1 MRSKW
6 KILFLCG
13 FVLMGLAGCSAPR
26 GTDGKT
32 KVDQIIASEKIE
44 IPKSQ
49 VNTTE
54 IGDETLKKEYGKLK
68 DSDTITI
75 EPTGFGATL
84 SQSWFDGLIVWP
96 IAQLINVFASWTDAG
111 VGIILATLLI
121 QLVVFAFTYKSQLAS
136 QRMQEIQPELTRIQ
150 NKYKDKTDDRSR
162 MLMAQETQKIYQKY
176 DIHPFGTILV
186 TFIQLPIMMGMY
198 YATMRAS
205 AVVYGSFLGMSL
217 SETPISTFALGIIL
231 HQRHRHI
238 HPEAVTAH
246 AEPKPH
252 NILHRLQRSAGA
264 RSIHGLLPG
273 LFRLIVAII
282 QRRLVREKV
291 DRAGAV
297 PLRNRTE
304 TIHAVRTL
312 PNSICPHVA
321 VCIRIALRLHRFPEP
336 GVLNGGMAGHQIQ

>member
-68 DSDTITI
+68 DSDTIMI

-217 SETPISTFALGIIL
+217 SETPIEAFKSLGTGSVQWGPIIIYLLMIVMQIVSLKLPQWLKKYDDKKNGVRRKKYLKENDNPMASTMNMTMYFT
-231 HQRHRHI
+231 
-238 HPEAVTAH
+238 TAMI
-246 AEPKPH
+246 AFMYLSWP
-252 NILHRLQRSAGA
+252 IAMSFYWFVSSCVRSLMQLYM
-264 RSIHGLLPG
+264 H
-273 LFRLIVAII
+273 F
-282 QRRLVREKV
+282 
-291 DRAGAV
+291 
-297 PLRNRTE
+297 
-304 TIHAVRTL
+304 
-312 PNSICPHVA
+312 
-321 VCIRIALRLHRFPEP
+321 
-336 GVLNGGMAGHQIQ
+336 VLMKKQQKKAA

>member
-217 SETPISTFALGIIL
+217 SETPIEAFKSLGTGSVQWGPIIIYLLMIVMQIVSLKLPQWLKKYDDKKNGVRRKKYLRENDNPMASTMNMTMYFT
-231 HQRHRHI
+231 
-238 HPEAVTAH
+238 TAMI
-246 AEPKPH
+246 AFMYLSWP
-252 NILHRLQRSAGA
+252 IAMSFYWFVSSCVRSLMQLYM
-264 RSIHGLLPG
+264 H
-273 LFRLIVAII
+273 F
-282 QRRLVREKV
+282 
-291 DRAGAV
+291 
-297 PLRNRTE
+297 
-304 TIHAVRTL
+304 
-312 PNSICPHVA
+312 
-321 VCIRIALRLHRFPEP
+321 
-336 GVLNGGMAGHQIQ
+336 VLMKKQQKKAA

>member
-217 SETPISTFALGIIL
+217 SETPIEAFKSLGTGSVQCGPIIIYLLMIVMQIVSLKLPQWLKKYDDKKNGVRRKKYLKENDNPMASTMNMTMYFT
-231 HQRHRHI
+231 
-238 HPEAVTAH
+238 TAMI
-246 AEPKPH
+246 AFMYLSWP
-252 NILHRLQRSAGA
+252 IAMSFYWFVSSCVRSLMQLYM
-264 RSIHGLLPG
+264 H
-273 LFRLIVAII
+273 F
-282 QRRLVREKV
+282 
-291 DRAGAV
+291 
-297 PLRNRTE
+297 
-304 TIHAVRTL
+304 
-312 PNSICPHVA
+312 
-321 VCIRIALRLHRFPEP
+321 
-336 GVLNGGMAGHQIQ
+336 VLMKKQQKKAA

>member
-162 MLMAQETQKIYQKY
+162 MLMAQETQMIYQKY

-217 SETPISTFALGIIL
+217 SETPIEAFKSLGTGSVQWGPIIIYLLMIVMQIVSLKLPQWLKKYDDKKNGVRRKKYLKENDNPMASTMNMTMYFT
-231 HQRHRHI
+231 
-238 HPEAVTAH
+238 TAMI
-246 AEPKPH
+246 AFMYLSWP
-252 NILHRLQRSAGA
+252 IAMSFYWFVSSCVRSLMQLYM
-264 RSIHGLLPG
+264 H
-273 LFRLIVAII
+273 F
-282 QRRLVREKV
+282 
-291 DRAGAV
+291 
-297 PLRNRTE
+297 
-304 TIHAVRTL
+304 
-312 PNSICPHVA
+312 
-321 VCIRIALRLHRFPEP
+321 
-336 GVLNGGMAGHQIQ
+336 VLMKKQQKKAA

>member
-217 SETPISTFALGIIL
+217 SETPIEAFKSLGTGSVQWGPIIIYLLMIVMQIVSLKLPQWLKKYDDKKNGVRRKKYLKENDNPMASTMNMTMYFT
-231 HQRHRHI
+231 
-238 HPEAVTAH
+238 TAMI
-246 AEPKPH
+246 AFMYLSWP
-252 NILHRLQRSAGA
+252 IAMSFYWFVYSCVRSLMQLYM
-264 RSIHGLLPG
+264 H
-273 LFRLIVAII
+273 F
-282 QRRLVREKV
+282 
-291 DRAGAV
+291 
-297 PLRNRTE
+297 
-304 TIHAVRTL
+304 
-312 PNSICPHVA
+312 
-321 VCIRIALRLHRFPEP
+321 
-336 GVLNGGMAGHQIQ
+336 VLMKKQQKKAA

>member
-205 AVVYGSFLGMSL
+205 AVVYGSLLGMSL
-217 SETPISTFALGIIL
+217 SETPIEAFKSLGTGSVQWGPIIIYLLMIVMQIVSLKLPQWLKKYDDKKNGVRRKKYLKENDNPMASTMNMTMYFT
-231 HQRHRHI
+231 
-238 HPEAVTAH
+238 TAMI
-246 AEPKPH
+246 AFMYLSWP
-252 NILHRLQRSAGA
+252 IAMSFYWFVSSCVRSLMQLYM
-264 RSIHGLLPG
+264 H
-273 LFRLIVAII
+273 F
-282 QRRLVREKV
+282 
-291 DRAGAV
+291 
-297 PLRNRTE
+297 
-304 TIHAVRTL
+304 
-312 PNSICPHVA
+312 
-321 VCIRIALRLHRFPEP
+321 
-336 GVLNGGMAGHQIQ
+336 VLMKKQQKKAA

>member
-1 MRSKW
+1 MHNKW

-54 IGDETLKKEYGKLK
+54 IADEAQKKEYEKLS

-75 EPTGFGATL
+75 EPTSFMETL
-84 SQSWFDGLIVWP
+84 SSSWFDGLIVWP

-136 QRMQEIQPELTRIQ
+136 QRMQEIQPELNRIQ

-162 MLMAQETQKIYQKY
+162 MLMAQETQKVYQKY

-205 AVVYGSFLGMSL
+205 AVVYGSFLGMPL
-217 SETPISTFALGIIL
+217 SETPIDAFKSLGSSSVQWGPMIIYLLMIIMQIVSLKLPQWMKKYDDKKNHVHKKKYLKEDDNPMASTMNMTMYFT
-231 HQRHRHI
+231 
-238 HPEAVTAH
+238 TAMIAFMYLSWPIAMSFYWFVSSVVRSLMQLYMH
-246 AEPKPH
+246 FVLMKKQKPVK
-252 NILHRLQRSAGA
+252 AA
-264 RSIHGLLPG
+264 
-273 LFRLIVAII
+273 
-282 QRRLVREKV
+282 
-291 DRAGAV
+291 
-297 PLRNRTE
+297 
-304 TIHAVRTL
+304 
-312 PNSICPHVA
+312 
-321 VCIRIALRLHRFPEP
+321 
-336 GVLNGGMAGHQIQ
+336 

>member
-217 SETPISTFALGIIL
+217 SETPIEAFKSLGTGSVQWGPIIIYLLMIVMQIVSLKLPQWLKKYDDKKNGVRRKKYLKENDNPMASTMNMTMYFT
-231 HQRHRHI
+231 
-238 HPEAVTAH
+238 TAMI
-246 AEPKPH
+246 AFMYLSWP
-252 NILHRLQRSAGA
+252 IAMSFYWFVSSCVRSLMQLYM
-264 RSIHGLLPG
+264 H
-273 LFRLIVAII
+273 F
-282 QRRLVREKV
+282 
-291 DRAGAV
+291 
-297 PLRNRTE
+297 
-304 TIHAVRTL
+304 
-312 PNSICPHVA
+312 
-321 VCIRIALRLHRFPEP
+321 
-336 GVLNGGMAGHQIQ
+336 VLMKKQQKKAA

>member
-217 SETPISTFALGIIL
+217 SETPIEAFKSLGTGSVQWGPIIIYLLMIVMQIVSLKLPQWLKKYDDKKNGVRRKKYLKENDNPMASTMNMTMYFT
-231 HQRHRHI
+231 
-238 HPEAVTAH
+238 TAMI
-246 AEPKPH
+246 AFMYLSWP
-252 NILHRLQRSAGA
+252 IAMSFYWFVSSCVRSLMQLYMHFVLMKKQQKIG
-264 RSIHGLLPG
+264 
-273 LFRLIVAII
+273 
-282 QRRLVREKV
+282 
-291 DRAGAV
+291 RA
-297 PLRNRTE
+297 
-304 TIHAVRTL
+304 
-312 PNSICPHVA
+312 HV
-321 VCIRIALRLHRFPEP
+321 
-336 GVLNGGMAGHQIQ
+336 

>member
-217 SETPISTFALGIIL
+217 SETPIEAFKSLGTGSVQWGPIIIYLLMIVMQIVSLKLPQWLKKYDDKKNGVRRKKYLKENDNPMASTMNMTMYFT
-231 HQRHRHI
+231 
-238 HPEAVTAH
+238 TAMI
-246 AEPKPH
+246 AFMYLSWP
-252 NILHRLQRSAGA
+252 IAMSFYWFVSSCVRSLMQLYV
-264 RSIHGLLPG
+264 H
-273 LFRLIVAII
+273 F
-282 QRRLVREKV
+282 
-291 DRAGAV
+291 
-297 PLRNRTE
+297 
-304 TIHAVRTL
+304 
-312 PNSICPHVA
+312 
-321 VCIRIALRLHRFPEP
+321 
-336 GVLNGGMAGHQIQ
+336 VLMKKQQKKAA

>member
-96 IAQLINVFASWTDAG
+96 IAQMINVFASWTDAG

-217 SETPISTFALGIIL
+217 SETPIEAFKSLGTGSVQWGPIIIYLLMIVMQIVSLKLPQWLKKYDDKKNGVRRKKYLKENDNPMASTMNMTMYFT
-231 HQRHRHI
+231 
-238 HPEAVTAH
+238 TAMI
-246 AEPKPH
+246 AFMYLSWP
-252 NILHRLQRSAGA
+252 IAMSFYWFVSSCVRSLMQLYM
-264 RSIHGLLPG
+264 H
-273 LFRLIVAII
+273 F
-282 QRRLVREKV
+282 
-291 DRAGAV
+291 
-297 PLRNRTE
+297 
-304 TIHAVRTL
+304 
-312 PNSICPHVA
+312 
-321 VCIRIALRLHRFPEP
+321 
-336 GVLNGGMAGHQIQ
+336 VLMKKQQKKAA

>member
-136 QRMQEIQPELTRIQ
+136 QRMQGIQPELTRIQ

-217 SETPISTFALGIIL
+217 SETPIEAFKSLGTGSVQWGPIIIYLLMIVMQIVSLKLPQWLKKYDDKKNGVRRKKYLKENDNPMASTMNMTMYFT
-231 HQRHRHI
+231 
-238 HPEAVTAH
+238 TAMI
-246 AEPKPH
+246 AFMYLSWP
-252 NILHRLQRSAGA
+252 IAMSFYWFVSSCVRSLMQLYM
-264 RSIHGLLPG
+264 H
-273 LFRLIVAII
+273 F
-282 QRRLVREKV
+282 
-291 DRAGAV
+291 
-297 PLRNRTE
+297 
-304 TIHAVRTL
+304 
-312 PNSICPHVA
+312 
-321 VCIRIALRLHRFPEP
+321 
-336 GVLNGGMAGHQIQ
+336 VLMKKQQKKAA

>member
-84 SQSWFDGLIVWP
+84 SQSWFDGLLVWP

-217 SETPISTFALGIIL
+217 SETPIEAFKSLGTGSVQWGPIIIYLLMIVMQIVSLKLPQWLKKYDDKKNGVRRKKYLKENDNPMASTMNMTMYFT
-231 HQRHRHI
+231 
-238 HPEAVTAH
+238 TAMI
-246 AEPKPH
+246 AFMYLSWP
-252 NILHRLQRSAGA
+252 IAMSFYWFVSSCVRSLMQLYM
-264 RSIHGLLPG
+264 H
-273 LFRLIVAII
+273 F
-282 QRRLVREKV
+282 
-291 DRAGAV
+291 
-297 PLRNRTE
+297 
-304 TIHAVRTL
+304 
-312 PNSICPHVA
+312 
-321 VCIRIALRLHRFPEP
+321 
-336 GVLNGGMAGHQIQ
+336 VLMKKQQKKAA

>member
-217 SETPISTFALGIIL
+217 SETPIEAFKSLGTGSVQWGPIIIYLLMIVMQIVSLKLPQWLKKYDDKKNGVRRKKYLKENDNPMASTMNMTMYFTTAMIAFMYLSWPIAMSFYWFVSSCVRSL
-231 HQRHRHI
+231 MQLYMHFVLMKKQQRK
-238 HPEAVTAH
+238 AA
-246 AEPKPH
+246 
-252 NILHRLQRSAGA
+252 
-264 RSIHGLLPG
+264 
-273 LFRLIVAII
+273 
-282 QRRLVREKV
+282 
-291 DRAGAV
+291 
-297 PLRNRTE
+297 
-304 TIHAVRTL
+304 
-312 PNSICPHVA
+312 
-321 VCIRIALRLHRFPEP
+321 
-336 GVLNGGMAGHQIQ
+336 

>member
-54 IGDETLKKEYGKLK
+54 IGGETLKKEYGKLK
-68 DSDTITI
+68 DSDTISI

-217 SETPISTFALGIIL
+217 SETPIEAFKSLGTGSVQWGPIIIYLLMIVMQIVSLKLPQWLKKYDDKKNGVRRKKYLKENDNPMASTMNMTMYFT
-231 HQRHRHI
+231 
-238 HPEAVTAH
+238 TAMI
-246 AEPKPH
+246 AFMYLSWP
-252 NILHRLQRSAGA
+252 IAMSFYWFVSSCVRSLMQLYM
-264 RSIHGLLPG
+264 H
-273 LFRLIVAII
+273 F
-282 QRRLVREKV
+282 
-291 DRAGAV
+291 
-297 PLRNRTE
+297 
-304 TIHAVRTL
+304 
-312 PNSICPHVA
+312 
-321 VCIRIALRLHRFPEP
+321 
-336 GVLNGGMAGHQIQ
+336 VLMKKQQKKAA

>member
-84 SQSWFDGLIVWP
+84 SQSWFEGLIVWP

-217 SETPISTFALGIIL
+217 SETPIEAFKSLGTGSVQWGPIIIYLLMIVMQIVSLKLPQWLKKYDDKKNGVRRKKYLKENDNPMASTMNMTMYFT
-231 HQRHRHI
+231 
-238 HPEAVTAH
+238 TAMI
-246 AEPKPH
+246 AFMYLSWP
-252 NILHRLQRSAGA
+252 IAMSFYWFVSSCVRSLMQLYM
-264 RSIHGLLPG
+264 H
-273 LFRLIVAII
+273 F
-282 QRRLVREKV
+282 
-291 DRAGAV
+291 
-297 PLRNRTE
+297 
-304 TIHAVRTL
+304 
-312 PNSICPHVA
+312 
-321 VCIRIALRLHRFPEP
+321 
-336 GVLNGGMAGHQIQ
+336 VLMKKQQKKAA